1 MALFEG
7 YKRIDGSRS
16 NTALIKSG
24 HNSPAEEWML
34 DPRFKSDNKLSSVF
48 RDGTLF
54 TYMYGGP
61 GMEEIT
67 IPKGRMV
74 GVSTPKKDFVSGKFK
89 TVMTLPGMAL
99 NHNTIG
105 MVPFNLAKDLLQDD
119 KFGGCQPSIITTDY
133 VILPYIPS
141 VQPATVSDTTY
152 DAGVTALLEEENAL
166 SVQNK
171 MPWGCILGKLE
182 VGDYVKS
189 TASGRLTKWISGTD
203 KPEEIVGQALACDLN
218 AEPWGWLKWMLWEE
232 SAITSDDQFI
242 NRSGVS
248 HLPTDYGYPY
258 DPEYAEGNNVF
269 QHVHSKALTDPTG
282 IQGLHDGNGNFWG
295 YGKNDTQYTDIEI
308 GETPETLSGDTLMVF
323 QCKDFAGGDL
333 TNLKEPMGADVFEF
347 KIDGQ
352 KVDIESV
359 NYKKGQVTIKLKTAN
374 AGKKKVTGSYKANH
388 FGTSSYLDFKGVAG
402 AFNILLKK

>member
-24 HNSPAEEWML
+24 HMSPAEEWIL
-34 DPRFKSDNKLSSVF
+34 DPRFRTDRNLSAVF
-48 RDGTLF
+48 KDGTLF
-54 TYMYGGP
+54 TYQYGGP

-89 TVMTLPGMAL
+89 TVITLPGMAL

-105 MVPFNLAKDLLQDD
+105 MAPYNYAKDLLQDD
-119 KFGGCQPSIITTDY
+119 KFGGNQPGIITMDY
-133 VILPYIPS
+133 VIMPYIPS
-141 VQPATVSDTTY
+141 VEPTPAADTTY
-152 DAGVTALLEEENAL
+152 EAGVTAIVAEEQAL
-166 SVQNK
+166 TVANK
-171 MPWGCILGKLE
+171 MPWGCVLGKLE

-189 TASGRLTKWISGTD
+189 TASGRLTKWIKGTD
-203 KPEEIVGQALACDLN
+203 DPTEIVGQALACDLN
-218 AEPWGWLKWMLWEE
+218 AEPWGWLKWMLWDE
-232 SAITSDDQFI
+232 SAITEDDKFI

-248 HLPTDYGYPY
+248 NLPTDYGYPY
-258 DPEYAEGNNVF
+258 DPEYSEGNNVF
-269 QHVHSKALTDPTG
+269 QDVHGVGLTDPTG
-282 IQGLHDGNGNFWG
+282 IAGLHDGSGNFIG
-295 YGKNDTQYTDIEI
+295 YGKNDTQYKDIEI
-308 GETPETLSGDTLMVF
+308 GETPETISGDTLMVF

-333 TNLKEPMGADVFEF
+333 TNLRAPGDADNQFEF
-347 KIDGQ
+347 KVGDQ
-352 KVDIESV
+352 VVTPESI
-359 NYKKGQVTIKLKTAN
+359 NYKKGQVTLKLTTEMAN
-374 AGKKKVTGSYKANH
+374 KKVTGSYKAYH